1 MFSMM
6 SEAPLDPRL
15 RVPRRGPPALE
26 MPKERRSASGL
37 VVSLL
42 FHGALLA
49 LIVLG
54 VARGGDMPVGSGP
67 GLGGL
72 AGGGGG
78 GGGAEVTYIDLPPVA
93 ASAPAASDATQVETP
108 VDIPPPVEEEEE
120 EEAEPVAPVA
130 ETPAEVAVVTLAPGA
145 AQSGQ
150 GAGSGT
156 GTGAGNDAGAGG
168 GSGGGIG
175 TGIGTGVGPGTGG
188 DSTGITPPSWRF
200 FAPPLE
206 RPPKELRG
214 QTITVRFWVRADG
227 TVERFETTPEIQDD
241 EYSEK
246 FSEIALGTRW
256 RPARRRDGTAVP
268 AVAEMQVTLPSD
280 N

>member
-1 MFSMM
+1 MLTMM
-6 SEAPLDPRL
+6 SEGPVETRL
-15 RVPRRGPPALE
+15 HTTRRGPPALQL
-26 MPKERRSASGL
+26 PRERRSASGL

-49 LIVLG
+49 LIILG

-78 GGGAEVTYIDLPPVA
+78 GGGAEVTYIDLPPLA
-93 ASAPAASDATQVETP
+93 ASAPAAPEASVAEVPVE
-108 VDIPPPVEEEEE
+108 IPPPVEEA
-120 EEAEPVAPVA
+120 EEAEPVQPV
-130 ETPAEVAVVTLAPGA
+130 PAEKPPQVAVVTPAPGT
-145 AQSGQ
+145 AQSGE
-150 GAGSGT
+150 GAGT
-156 GTGAGNDAGAGG
+156 GTGSGAGNAAGSGG

-175 TGIGTGVGPGTGG
+175 TGIGTGVGAGTGG

-214 QTITVRFWVRADG
+214 KTITVRFWVRANG
-227 TVERFETTPEIQDD
+227 TVERYETEPEIDD
-241 EYSEK
+241 DDYREK
-246 FSEIALGTRW
+246 FSEIALGTLW
-256 RPARRRDGTAVP
+256 RPAQRRDGTKVP
-268 AVAEMQVTLPSD
+268 AMAEMQVTLPSD

>member
-1 MFSMM
+1 MFTMM
-6 SEAPLDPRL
+6 SDAPAETRL
-15 RVPRRGPPALE
+15 HTTRRGPPALQL
-26 MPKERRSASGL
+26 PKERRSASGL
-37 VVSLL
+37 VVSLM

-49 LIVLG
+49 LIILG
-54 VARGGDMPVGSGP
+54 VARGGDMPVAAGP

-78 GGGAEVTYIDLPPVA
+78 GGGAEVTYIDLPPLA
-93 ASAPAASDATQVETP
+93 ASAPAAQPEATAADIPVE
-108 VDIPPPVEEEEE
+108 IPPPVEEEEDP
-120 EEAEPVAPVA
+120 EPVQPAPEA
-130 ETPAEVAVVTLAPGA
+130 PPQMAVVTPAPGV
-145 AQSGQ
+145 AQSGE
-150 GAGSGT
+150 GSGA
-156 GTGAGNDAGAGG
+156 GTGAGAGSDAGSGG

-175 TGIGTGVGPGTGG
+175 TGIGAGVGAGTGG

-214 QTITVRFWVRADG
+214 QSITVRFWVRANG
-227 TVERFETTPEIQDD
+227 TVERFETDPEIADD
-241 EYSEK
+241 DYREK
-246 FSEIALGTRW
+246 LSEIMLDALW
-256 RPARRRDGTAVP
+256 NPARRRDGQRVA

>member
-6 SEAPLDPRL
+6 SDAPAGIRL
-15 RVPRRGPPALE
+15 HAPRRGPPALSL
-26 MPKERRSASGL
+26 PKERRSASGL

-49 LIVLG
+49 LILLG
-54 VARGGDMPVGSGP
+54 VARGGDMPAVAGP

-93 ASAPAASDATQVETP
+93 ASEPAAAPEATQAETP
-108 VDIPPPVEEEEE
+108 VEIPPPVEEA
-120 EEAEPVAPVA
+120 EEAEPVTPVPEA
-130 ETPAEVAVVTLAPGA
+130 PAEVAVATPSEGA
-145 AQSGQ
+145 AESGE

-156 GTGAGNDAGAGG
+156 GTGAGNDAGSGG

-175 TGIGTGVGPGTGG
+175 TGIGAGIGPGTGG

-227 TVERFETTPEIQDD
+227 TVERYETTPEIQDED
-241 EYSEK
+241 YSEK

>member
-1 MFSMM
+1 MFTMM
-6 SEAPLDPRL
+6 SDGPAETRL
-15 RVPRRGPPALE
+15 HTTRRGPPALQL
-26 MPKERRSASGL
+26 PKEQRSASGL

-49 LIVLG
+49 LIILG
-54 VARGGDMPVGSGP
+54 VARGGDMPVVAGP

-78 GGGAEVTYIDLPPVA
+78 GGGAEVTYIDLPPLA
-93 ASAPAASDATQVETP
+93 ASAPAAAEATAADVP
-108 VDIPPPVEEEEE
+108 VVIPPPVEEA
-120 EEAEPVAPVA
+120 EEAAPVQ
-130 ETPAEVAVVTLAPGA
+130 PAPEAPPQVAVVTPTPGA
-145 AQSGQ
+145 AQSGD
-150 GAGSGT
+150 GAGTGT
-156 GTGAGNDAGAGG
+156 GTGAGNDAGSGG
-168 GSGGGIG
+168 GSGGGTG
-175 TGIGTGVGPGTGG
+175 TGIGAGVGPGTGG

-214 QTITVRFWVRADG
+214 QTITIRFWVRADG
-227 TVERFETTPEIQDD
+227 TVERYQTDPEIEDD
-241 EYSEK
+241 DYREK
-246 FSEIALGTRW
+246 FSEIALGTLW

-268 AVAEMQVTLPSD
+268 AIAEMQVTLPSD

>member
-1 MFSMM
+1 MFTMM
-6 SEAPLDPRL
+6 NDAPAETRL
-15 RVPRRGPPALE
+15 HTTRRGPPALQL
-26 MPKERRSASGL
+26 PKERRSASGL

-49 LIVLG
+49 LIILG

-78 GGGAEVTYIDLPPVA
+78 GGGAEVTYIDLPPLA
-93 ASAPAASDATQVETP
+93 ASAPAAPEATAAEVP
-108 VDIPPPVEEEEE
+108 VAIPPPVEEA
-120 EEAEPVAPVA
+120 EEAEPVRAVP
-130 ETPAEVAVVTLAPGA
+130 EEPPQVAVVTPAPGA
-145 AQSGQ
+145 AQSGE
-150 GAGSGT
+150 GAGTGT
-156 GTGAGNDAGAGG
+156 GTGAGNDAGSGG
-168 GSGGGIG
+168 GSGGGTG

-227 TVERFETTPEIQDD
+227 TVERYQTDPEIEDD
-241 EYSEK
+241 DYREK

>member
-1 MFSMM
+1 MM
-6 SEAPLDPRL
+6 SETPAGIRL
-15 RVPRRGPPALE
+15 HARRGPPALSL
-26 MPKERRSASGL
+26 PKERRSASGL

-49 LIVLG
+49 LILLG
-54 VARGGDMPVGSGP
+54 VARGGDMPVGTGP

-93 ASAPAASDATQVETP
+93 ASEPAAAPEATQVETP
-108 VDIPPPVEEEEE
+108 VEIPPPVEEEEE
-120 EEAEPVAPVA
+120 AEPVTPQPEA
-130 ETPAEVAVVTLAPGA
+130 PAEVAVVTPSEGA

-156 GTGAGNDAGAGG
+156 GTGAGNDAGSGG

-175 TGIGTGVGPGTGG
+175 TGIGTGIGPGTGG

-214 QTITVRFWVRADG
+214 RTITVRFWVRANG
-227 TVERFETTPEIQDD
+227 TVERYETVPEIQDD
-241 EYSEK
+241 KYSEK
-246 FSEIALGTRW
+246 FSEIALGTLW

>member
-1 MFSMM
+1 MFTMM
-6 SEAPLDPRL
+6 SDAPAETRL
-15 RVPRRGPPALE
+15 HTTRRGPPALQL
-26 MPKERRSASGL
+26 PKERRSASGL

-49 LIVLG
+49 LILLG
-54 VARGGDMPVGSGP
+54 VARGGDMPVAAGP

-78 GGGAEVTYIDLPPVA
+78 GGGAEVTYIDLPPLV
-93 ASAPAASDATQVETP
+93 ASAPAAQPDAPAADIPVE
-108 VDIPPPVEEEEE
+108 IPPPVEEEEDP
-120 EEAEPVAPVA
+120 EPVRPAPEA
-130 ETPAEVAVVTLAPGA
+130 PPQVAVVTPAPGV
-145 AQSGQ
+145 AQSGEGS
-150 GAGSGT
+150 GAGT
-156 GTGAGNDAGAGG
+156 GTGAGSDAGSGG

-175 TGIGTGVGPGTGG
+175 TGIGAGVGPGTGG

-214 QTITVRFWVRADG
+214 QTITVRFWVRANG
-227 TVERFETTPEIQDD
+227 TVERYQTDPEIEDD
-241 EYSEK
+241 DYREK
-246 FSEIALGTRW
+246 FSEIALGTLW

>member
-1 MFSMM
+1 
-6 SEAPLDPRL
+6 
-15 RVPRRGPPALE
+15 V
-26 MPKERRSASGL
+26 
-37 VVSLL
+37 
-42 FHGALLA
+42 
-49 LIVLG
+49 
-54 VARGGDMPVGSGP
+54 
-67 GLGGL
+67 
-72 AGGGGG
+72 
-78 GGGAEVTYIDLPPVA
+78 
-93 ASAPAASDATQVETP
+93 
-108 VDIPPPVEEEEE
+108 EEE
-120 EEAEPVAPVA
+120 EEAEPVTVVPQA
-130 ETPAEVAVVTLAPGA
+130 PAEVAVVTPSEGA

-156 GTGAGNDAGAGG
+156 GTGAGNDAGSGG

-175 TGIGTGVGPGTGG
+175 TGIGAGVGAGTGG

-214 QTITVRFWVRADG
+214 RTITVRFWVRADG
-227 TVERFETTPEIQDD
+227 TVERYETVPEIQDN

>member
-1 MFSMM
+1 MFTMM
-6 SEAPLDPRL
+6 SEAPAETRL
-15 RVPRRGPPALE
+15 HTTRRGPPALE
-26 MPKERRSASGL
+26 LPKERRSASGL

-49 LIVLG
+49 LIILG

-67 GLGGL
+67 GLGGI

-93 ASAPAASDATQVETP
+93 ASASAAAPDAAEVETP
-108 VDIPPPVEEEEE
+108 VEIPPPVEEEEE
-120 EEAEPVAPVA
+120 AEPVTPVPQTPTEVA
-130 ETPAEVAVVTLAPGA
+130 VATPAEGV
-145 AQSGQ
+145 AQSGE
-150 GAGSGT
+150 GAGT
-156 GTGAGNDAGAGG
+156 GTGAGAGNVAGSGG

-206 RPPKELRG
+206 RPPRELRG

-227 TVERFETTPEIQDD
+227 TVERYETTPEIQDN